1 MSHFISI
8 LTRNISFV
16 CNQSYDEILNFELIM
31 INKNF
36 GKKTIGLIEWI
47 WSQIKNLQRL
57 FLYKLQIIL
66 LSCTLSW
73 RNDLLGIQT

>member
-1 MSHFISI
+1 MVFITNHNTPLMSHFISI

-47 WSQIKNLQRL
+47 
-57 FLYKLQIIL
+57 
-66 LSCTLSW
+66 
-73 RNDLLGIQT
+73 